1 MDSNATAAMPY
12 SAAAEHSAT
21 GGERTQ
27 LFVLPDICAMDV
39 SPCPL
44 LTGAMSPDEGFCRE
58 CGVMLG
64 MPLGEATASRPL
76 PKLVDTQ
83 GREFALHLG
92 QNTVGREGADV
103 MLADKT
109 VSRRHAV
116 VGVDTTGSVWVEDTN
131 STNGTSKDNVP
142 LERLQRVFL
151 ADGMTVQF
159 GSVRLKVVIPAG
171 SGVDLDAF
179 PALERAVTEEAIPA
193 LGSGSSTPAAVLVGF
208 DGSTH
213 VLTSTHTT
221 FGRRTGNTIVLT
233 GDSYVSGSHAQITYE
248 NEKFILTDL
257 GSTNGTKVNGERLA
271 PHAPIVLTEGDEVTL
286 GQTTFIFH
294 SPTSG

>member
-1 MDSNATAAMPY
+1 MDSNATVAVPHAA
-12 SAAAEHSAT
+12 T
-21 GGERTQ
+21 GERTQ
-27 LFVLPDICAMDV
+27 LFVMPEFCAMEV

-64 MPLGEATASRPL
+64 APLGEAASARPL
-76 PKLVDTQ
+76 PKFVDVQ
-83 GREFALHLG
+83 GRELALHLG

-103 MLADKT
+103 MLPDKT

-116 VGVDTTGSVWVEDTN
+116 VGVEETGAVWVEDTN
-131 STNGTSKDNVP
+131 STNGTTKDNVP
-142 LERLQRVFL
+142 LERMQRVYL

-159 GSVRLKVVIPAG
+159 GSVRLKIIIPTTI
-171 SGVDLDAF
+171 GVELDAL
-179 PALERAVTEEAIPA
+179 PPPERAATEEPVPA
-193 LGSGSSTPAAVLVGF
+193 LGSGSSTPAGILVGF

-221 FGRRTGNTIVLT
+221 FGRRAGNTIVLT
-233 GDSYVSGSHAQITYE
+233 GDSFVSGSHAQVTYE
-248 NEKFILTDL
+248 QEKFILTDL
-257 GSTNGTKVNGERLA
+257 GSTNGTKVNGQRLA
-271 PHAPIVLTEGDEVTL
+271 PHTPVVLSEGDEVTM